1 MNFSAN
7 ITACLVFVGAL
18 PKTHTRITTVAGF
31 QYDRQWMVTDKDY
44 KFLTQRQLGRLVLIQ
59 PTLSMTSAAPNDSRV
74 PDSTGPK
81 AMEGARFIISAGTGP
96 GGNSD
101 SGSPSLP
108 TTVSIPLH
116 PSPGHLAGLSLV
128 HADVWG
134 DLVPAYDEGNEVA
147 RWLSTF
153 LERPVR
159 LVRYAVEQGQRRMII
174 CPPSQAEV
182 QRAVQ
187 VAAASEGDPPHLS
200 MKVPPP
206 PPPPQWPGRIS
217 LTDEAPFL
225 LASEASLA
233 NLNQRLPVPVDIRTF
248 RPSILVGPGASP
260 PEDPKH
266 SPVAGMPPFIEETW
280 RQITISP
287 DSSSSSSTSPPS
299 EHQRRV
305 AAAGPEQHGPTTP
318 LLVTSRCSRCVL
330 TNTDPDTGVAR
341 PTHQPLRTLASYR
354 RVDPGDKYRGCF
366 GMNCV
371 PIRVGQV
378 ISVGDIVSV
387 QTTGEHRR
395 VEIV

>member
-1 MNFSAN
+1 MALQATRVKDPFFM
-7 ITACLVFVGAL
+7 VFGGGAVFGVSQL
-18 PKTHTRITTVAGF
+18 YLYPVKSCAGIPVSRATVTETGF

-159 LVRYAVEQGQRRMII
+159 LVRYAVEQ
-174 CPPSQAEV
+174 
-182 QRAVQ
+182 
-187 VAAASEGDPPHLS
+187 
-200 MKVPPP
+200 
-206 PPPPQWPGRIS
+206 
-217 LTDEAPFL
+217 
-225 LASEASLA
+225 ASEASLA